1 MRRGYG
7 TYIVASIQAYIHTSK
22 TPQVDSFRPH
32 TQCTHTH
39 THSHSRT
46 LLCRCA
52 HNVSGNQA
60 DSMYACT
67 CLCEDST
74 YGDCIHM
81 HLYIYIYT
89 HTFVCLLMYTYTS
102 IHTYVHI
109 YILCLFVHLFIY
121 THVSTYMPT
130 HSLSNMFQAH
140 VSA

>member
-1 MRRGYG
+1 MVHTSLHPSKH
-7 TYIVASIQAYIHTSK
+7 TYIHLKLHRWIASVRTHN
-22 TPQVDSFRPH
+22 V
-32 TQCTHTH
+32 HTH